1 MRLRINYGTCAKS
14 GQCYYMH
21 PGLVK
26 KGARDL
32 PELVSE
38 EIAEDQRED
47 VEILIDICPTLSIEL
62 VEDEEA

>member
-1 MRLRINYGTCAKS
+1 MRLRINYQTCAKS

-26 KGARDL
+26 KGAGDL

-38 EIAEDQRED
+38 EISEEQREEA
-47 VEILIDICPTLSIEL
+47 EILIDICPTLSIEL
-62 VEDEEA
+62 VEDED